1 MAMTPR
7 MLEKYKSEVS
17 PAMMREFG
25 YKNVMQLPKIE
36 KIVVNIGV
44 GDAKLD
50 IKFMDAAINELRAI
64 TGQQPLLKRAK
75 KSIAGFKV
83 RQNMPVAC
91 AVTLRGAKMWE
102 FLDRLISLALPGI
115 KDFQGVTR
123 KGFDGRGNY
132 NLGLREQLI
141 FPEISYDKVIRS
153 RGMNVSI
160 VTTAK
165 SDEEAFALL
174 KGLGMPFRVSNQGV

>member
-1 MAMTPR
+1 MIPR
-7 MLEKYKSEVS
+7 MLEKYKNEIS
-17 PAMMREFG
+17 PALLKEFG
-25 YKNVMQLPKIE
+25 YKNVMQLPRIQKV
-36 KIVVNIGV
+36 VVNIGV

-50 IKFMDAAINELRAI
+50 IKFMDAAIAELRAI

-83 RQNMPVAC
+83 RQGMPVAC
-91 AVTLRGAKMWE
+91 SVTLRGNKMWE

-115 KDFQGVTR
+115 KDFQGVSR

-153 RGMNVSI
+153 RGMNITI
-160 VTTAK
+160 VTTAP
-165 SDEEAFALL
+165 SDEEAYALL
-174 KGLGMPFRVSNQGV
+174 KGMGMPFNNR

>member
-1 MAMTPR
+1 MIPR
-7 MLEKYKSEVS
+7 MLEKYKKEIA
-17 PAMMREFG
+17 PALLKEFG
-25 YKNVMQLPKIE
+25 YKNVMQIPKVQ
-36 KIVVNIGV
+36 KVVVNIGV

-50 IKFMDAAINELRAI
+50 IKFMDAAIAELRAI

-83 RQNMPVAC
+83 RQGMPVAC

-115 KDFQGVTR
+115 KDFQGVSR

-153 RGMNVSI
+153 RGMNIAI
-160 VTTAK
+160 VTTAQN
-165 SDEEAFALL
+165 DEEACALL
-174 KGLGMPFRVSNQGV
+174 KGMGMPFNNR

>member
-1 MAMTPR
+1 MTPR
-7 MLEKYKSEVS
+7 MLEKYKGEVA
-17 PAMMREFG
+17 PALLREFG

-36 KIVVNIGV
+36 KVVVNIGV

-115 KDFQGVTR
+115 KDFQGITR

-132 NLGLREQLI
+132 NLGLKEQLI

-165 SDEEAFALL
+165 TDEEAFALL
-174 KGLGMPFRVSNQGV
+174 KGLGMPFRTGGTN

>member
-1 MAMTPR
+1 MAITPR
-7 MLEKYKSEVS
+7 IQEKYKNEVA
-17 PAMMREFG
+17 PALLREFG
-25 YKNVMQLPKIE
+25 YKNEMQLPKLE

-64 TGQQPLLKRAK
+64 TGQAPLLKRAK

-102 FLDRLISLALPGI
+102 FLDRLVSLALPAI
-115 KDFQGVTR
+115 KDFQGITR

-153 RGMNVSI
+153 RGMNISL
-160 VTTAK
+160 VTSAK
-165 SDEEAFALL
+165 TDEEAFALL
-174 KGLGMPFRVSNQGV
+174 KGLGLPFRTGREA

>member
-1 MAMTPR
+1 MTPR
-7 MLEKYKSEVS
+7 MLEKYKNEVA
-17 PAMMREFG
+17 PALQKEFG

-36 KIVVNIGV
+36 KVVVNIGV

-50 IKFMDAAINELRAI
+50 IKFMDKSIEELRAI

-102 FLDRLISLALPGI
+102 FLDRLISLALPSI
-115 KDFQGVTR
+115 KDFQGISR
-123 KGFDGRGNY
+123 KGFDGRGNF

-165 SDEEAFALL
+165 TDEEAFALL
-174 KGLGMPFRVSNQGV
+174 KGLGMPFRVNQGV

>member
-1 MAMTPR
+1 MTTR
-7 MLEKYKSEVS
+7 MLEKYKSEVT
-17 PAMMREFG
+17 PALMREFG

-50 IKFMDAAINELRAI
+50 IQFMDAAINELRAI

-115 KDFQGVTR
+115 KDFQGVSR

-160 VTTAK
+160 VTTAH

-174 KGLGMPFRVSNQGV
+174 KGLGMPFRTSNQGV

>member
-1 MAMTPR
+1 MTPR
-7 MLEKYKSEVS
+7 MLEKYKNEVA
-17 PAMMREFG
+17 PALSREFG

-36 KIVVNIGV
+36 KVVVNIGV

-83 RQNMPVAC
+83 RQHMPVAC

-115 KDFQGVTR
+115 KDFQGITR

-132 NLGLREQLI
+132 NL
-141 FPEISYDKVIRS
+141 PVP
-153 RGMNVSI
+153 
-160 VTTAK
+160 TA
-165 SDEEAFALL
+165 LTL
-174 KGLGMPFRVSNQGV
+174 

>member
-1 MAMTPR
+1 MPR
-7 MLEKYKSEVS
+7 LLDKYNSEVS
-17 PAMMREFG
+17 QSLRQQFN
-25 YKNVMQLPKIE
+25 YKNIMQLPKLQ

-91 AVTLRGAKMWE
+91 CVTLRGAKMWE
-102 FLDRLISLALPGI
+102 FLDRLISLALPAI
-115 KDFQGVTR
+115 KDFQGISK

-141 FPEISYDKVIRS
+141 FPEISYDKVIRP
-153 RGMNVSI
+153 RGMNISI
-160 VTTAK
+160 VTSAH

-174 KGLGMPFRVSNQGV
+174 KSLGMPFRI

>member
-1 MAMTPR
+1 MTPR
-7 MLEKYKSEVS
+7 MLEKYKNEVA
-17 PAMMREFG
+17 PALSREFG

-36 KIVVNIGV
+36 KVVVNIGV

-115 KDFQGVTR
+115 KDFQGITR

-160 VTTAK
+160 VT
-165 SDEEAFALL
+165 EEAFALL
-174 KGLGMPFRVSNQGV
+174 KGLGMPFRTGNQGA